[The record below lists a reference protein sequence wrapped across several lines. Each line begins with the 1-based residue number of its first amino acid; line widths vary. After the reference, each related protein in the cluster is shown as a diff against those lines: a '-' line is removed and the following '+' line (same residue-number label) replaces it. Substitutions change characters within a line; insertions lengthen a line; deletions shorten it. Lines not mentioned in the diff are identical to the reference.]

1 MILTCSIGFPI
12 LMLVSQIFELASHC
26 PITNTPGEYECLLEQ
41 SVLAA
46 SSASEDWIIFLT

>member
-1 MILTCSIGFPI
+1 
-12 LMLVSQIFELASHC
+12 MLVSQIFELAIHC